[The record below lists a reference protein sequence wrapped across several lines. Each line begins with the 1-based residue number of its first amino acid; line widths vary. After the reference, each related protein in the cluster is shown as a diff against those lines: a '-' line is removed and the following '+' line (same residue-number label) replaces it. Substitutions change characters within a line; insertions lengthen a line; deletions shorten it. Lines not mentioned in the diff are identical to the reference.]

1 MRSRICVVLAAFV
14 LSLLPASA
22 ARADDPPPQPTTD
35 VEALAAYYD
44 CVPYMHG
51 NNVHGWLRQVTFLP
65 QDPEE
70 TWIHVPT
77 DDPSLRQWN
86 DTHDCKR

>member
-1 MRSRICVVLAAFV
+1 MRSRICVLLAAFL

-35 VEALAAYYD
+35 HAALAAYYD

-51 NNVHGWLRQVTFLP
+51 GNINGWLRAVTWW
-65 QDPEE
+65 PEE
-70 TWIHVPT
+70 PTWIHVEAVGE
-77 DDPSLRQWN
+77 RQWN
-86 DTHDCKR
+86 DTDDCKR